1 MLTVPHLERGR
12 RQANRKAWLAAA
24 ALCFF
29 AAVCVIASGAVTPP
43 RQTNDHSAADE
54 NAAAQQAVA
63 TALDTLQ
70 KTQQAQD
77 AYISSMD
84 SQYQAHDTGGGP
96 GLKGDMM
103 PAGSGLD
110 DKGTEAAT
118 VEYMRLQDG
127 TQRNMIDAT
136 RRFATGDLKSR
147 EEVDAMMEGEG
158 VESKTGSAMHSSTLL
173 LNDLG
178 KAGKALGAAAYANVE
193 QAEHSV
199 EQSLGFAPPD
209 EKRHR
214 AHPAA
219 ASPAGESLQ
228 VSLHS
233 PPAARAAPAEK
244 KMYSPAECYGDQA
257 GCSQRLEEHPADLV
271 GGHTNAVILASV
283 AGFAAGGG
291 PLFGG
296 AAGLL
301 ANTVLAEDEDPPP
314 APTRGGLTCGGS
326 CEYGG
331 GTPGRCA
338 PKEDA
343 AAGAALFCF
352 QECVPAAPS
361 RGGDAAVFSR
371 CIHELSPSRR

>member
-24 ALCFF
+24 ALFFF

-63 TALDTLQ
+63 TDFASALDTLQ

-136 RRFATGDLKSR
+136 RRFATGAPLASPLEPLRRDRSR

-158 VESKTGSAMHSSTLL
+158 VESKTGSAMHSSERPSPLA
-173 LNDLG
+173 DERG
-178 KAGKALGAAAYANVE
+178 AGKALGAAAYANVE

-291 PLFGG
+291 PLSGG

-343 AAGAALFCF
+343 AAGAARFCF
-352 QECVPAAPS
+352 Q
-361 RGGDAAVFSR
+361 D
-371 CIHELSPSRR
+371 RR

>member
-1 MLTVPHLERGR
+1 M
-12 RQANRKAWLAAA
+12 
-24 ALCFF
+24 
-29 AAVCVIASGAVTPP
+29 
-43 RQTNDHSAADE
+43 
-54 NAAAQQAVA
+54 
-63 TALDTLQ
+63 
-70 KTQQAQD
+70 
-77 AYISSMD
+77 
-84 SQYQAHDTGGGP
+84 
-96 GLKGDMM
+96 
-103 PAGSGLD
+103 
-110 DKGTEAAT
+110 
-118 VEYMRLQDG
+118 
-127 TQRNMIDAT
+127 
-136 RRFATGDLKSR
+136 
-147 EEVDAMMEGEG
+147 
-158 VESKTGSAMHSSTLL
+158 
-173 LNDLG
+173 
-178 KAGKALGAAAYANVE
+178 
-193 QAEHSV
+193 
-199 EQSLGFAPPD
+199 
-209 EKRHR
+209 
-214 AHPAA
+214 
-219 ASPAGESLQ
+219 
-228 VSLHS
+228 SLHS

-291 PLFGG
+291 PLSGG